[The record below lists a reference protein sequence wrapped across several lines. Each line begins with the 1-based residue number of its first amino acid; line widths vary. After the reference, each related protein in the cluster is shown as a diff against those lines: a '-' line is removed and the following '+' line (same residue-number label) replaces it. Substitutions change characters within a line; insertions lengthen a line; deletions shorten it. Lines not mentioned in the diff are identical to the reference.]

1 MIKEWQRLKHK
12 WPKRSF
18 VFKFSGFVPLKNFK
32 RSNWSFFCYV
42 SILVN
47 FSNFFHAN
55 LTELELNRK
64 GTKLGNFIKGPIH
77 FLKKEKK
84 N

>member
-1 MIKEWQRLKHK
+1 M
-12 WPKRSF
+12 
-18 VFKFSGFVPLKNFK
+18 
-32 RSNWSFFCYV
+32 

-64 GTKLGNFIKGPIH
+64 GTELGNFIKGPIH
-77 FLKKEKK
+77 FLKKENKK
-84 N
+84 FERELFAKNSDKRNILGYSFYEYKWLRIFQVKSNRNS